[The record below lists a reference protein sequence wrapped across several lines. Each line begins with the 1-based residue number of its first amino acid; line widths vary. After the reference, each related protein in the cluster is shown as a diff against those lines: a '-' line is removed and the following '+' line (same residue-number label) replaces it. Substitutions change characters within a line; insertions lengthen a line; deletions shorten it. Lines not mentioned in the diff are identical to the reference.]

1 MAEERLQKIMAS
13 AGVGSRRACEKL
25 ILAGRVQVGGHT
37 VTELGTKADPE
48 LVAISVDGKPLRFH
62 ERYVYLK
69 VHKPR
74 GVISDIGGDTRGR
87 KSISDL
93 ISLPNRRV
101 FPVGRLDLN
110 SEGLVLLTDDGA
122 LAHVLTHPRFQHQ
135 KTYYV
140 LVHEQPTVEALNRL
154 HDGIELEDGMTAPA
168 EVRIA
173 NTLPSELR
181 LEPGPNKGV
190 WLQVGLREGRKHQI
204 RHMTA
209 AIGYPTLRL
218 VRWSIDTV
226 ELGSL
231 APGASE
237 HLSRK
242 EVAEVRKALF
252 EQQKRNK
259 QKRTTGKPG
268 NQRNKSRTDK
278 SDRQSDN
285 R

>member
-13 AGVGSRRACEKL
+13 AGIGSRRACEKM

-69 VHKPR
+69 VNKPR
-74 GVISDIGGDTRGR
+74 GVLSDIGGDARGR
-87 KSISDL
+87 KSVGDL
-93 ISLPNRRV
+93 VSLPNRRV

-122 LAHVLTHPRFQHQ
+122 LAHVLTHPRFQHE
-135 KTYYV
+135 KTYFV
-140 LVHEQPTVEALNRL
+140 LVHEQPTGEALNRL
-154 HDGIELEDGMTAPA
+154 RNGVELESGRTAPA
-168 EVRIA
+168 DVQIA
-173 NTLPSELR
+173 NALPTELQ

-190 WLQVGLREGRKHQI
+190 WLQIRLREGRKRQI
-204 RHMTA
+204 RRMTA
-209 AIGYPTLRL
+209 AVGYPTLRL

-231 APGASE
+231 APGACE
-237 HLSRK
+237 RLSRK
-242 EVAEVRKALF
+242 EVSEVRQALF
-252 EQQKRNK
+252 EQQRRQSQHNKRK
-259 QKRTTGKPG
+259 SGSSRKAQAGGP
-268 NQRNKSRTDK
+268 SRTPK
-278 SDRQSDN
+278 KR
-285 R
+285 